1 MANLTYIFNGQI
13 VLETGIL
20 WDGAMVIA
28 DGKIQAIGKEREL
41 PCPAGVEKIDAQG
54 AYVGPGF
61 VDIHVHAGNDMA
73 SFDHPQEV
81 AEYFLDHGHTA
92 FLPTPFYSQN
102 FKEIIDSILAVTA
115 TTFIYLIGG
124 LDIALVCLLI
134 AIILDYISG
143 IIKAY
148 VTKELSSKIGLKGIL
163 KKVGILLIVM
173 LSVLVDRVTGETG
186 AVRTLV
192 IYYFVANEGL
202 SILENLGQ
210 AGVPIPESIK
220 KALKVLKKENK

>member
-1 MANLTYIFNGQI
+1 MRGWSIC
-13 VLETGIL
+13 L
-20 WDGAMVIA
+20 WYNQVM
-28 DGKIQAIGKEREL
+28 
-41 PCPAGVEKIDAQG
+41 
-54 AYVGPGF
+54 
-61 VDIHVHAGNDMA
+61 
-73 SFDHPQEV
+73 
-81 AEYFLDHGHTA
+81 
-92 FLPTPFYSQN
+92 
-102 FKEIIDSILAVTA
+102 KEIIDSILAVTA

>member
-1 MANLTYIFNGQI
+1 MRGWSIC
-13 VLETGIL
+13 L
-20 WDGAMVIA
+20 WYNQVM
-28 DGKIQAIGKEREL
+28 
-41 PCPAGVEKIDAQG
+41 
-54 AYVGPGF
+54 
-61 VDIHVHAGNDMA
+61 
-73 SFDHPQEV
+73 
-81 AEYFLDHGHTA
+81 
-92 FLPTPFYSQN
+92 
-102 FKEIIDSILAVTA
+102 KEIIDSIVAVTA

-134 AIILDYISG
+134 AIVLDYISG

-148 VTKELSSKIGLKGIL
+148 MTKELSSKIGLKGIL
-163 KKVGILLIVM
+163 KKVGVLLIVM

>member
-1 MANLTYIFNGQI
+1 MRGWSIC
-13 VLETGIL
+13 L
-20 WDGAMVIA
+20 WYNQVM
-28 DGKIQAIGKEREL
+28 
-41 PCPAGVEKIDAQG
+41 
-54 AYVGPGF
+54 
-61 VDIHVHAGNDMA
+61 
-73 SFDHPQEV
+73 
-81 AEYFLDHGHTA
+81 
-92 FLPTPFYSQN
+92 
-102 FKEIIDSILAVTA
+102 KEIIDSILAVTA

-124 LDIALVCLLI
+124 MDIALVCLLI
-134 AIILDYISG
+134 AIVLDYISG

-148 VTKELSSKIGLKGIL
+148 MTKELSSKIGLKGIL

>member
-1 MANLTYIFNGQI
+1 MRGWSIC
-13 VLETGIL
+13 L
-20 WDGAMVIA
+20 WYNQVM
-28 DGKIQAIGKEREL
+28 
-41 PCPAGVEKIDAQG
+41 
-54 AYVGPGF
+54 
-61 VDIHVHAGNDMA
+61 
-73 SFDHPQEV
+73 
-81 AEYFLDHGHTA
+81 
-92 FLPTPFYSQN
+92 
-102 FKEIIDSILAVTA
+102 KEIIDSILAVTA

-124 LDIALVCLLI
+124 LDIALICLLI
-134 AIILDYISG
+134 AIVLDYISG

-163 KKVGILLIVM
+163 KKVGVLLIVM
-173 LSVLVDRVTGETG
+173 LSVLMDRVTGETG

>member
-1 MANLTYIFNGQI
+1 MRGWSIC
-13 VLETGIL
+13 L
-20 WDGAMVIA
+20 WYNQVM
-28 DGKIQAIGKEREL
+28 
-41 PCPAGVEKIDAQG
+41 
-54 AYVGPGF
+54 
-61 VDIHVHAGNDMA
+61 
-73 SFDHPQEV
+73 
-81 AEYFLDHGHTA
+81 
-92 FLPTPFYSQN
+92 
-102 FKEIIDSILAVTA
+102 KEIIDSVIAVTA

-134 AIILDYISG
+134 AIVLDYISG